1 MTQGRTSPGAA
12 PPPPAGPRLTGAWTL
27 VRGTV
32 WNQLGQ
38 VLPLLAALILI
49 PTLIRAL
56 GVDRFGVLSLAWMLI
71 GYFTLFDLGVSGALT
86 RLVSER
92 LAARREG
99 EVPGL
104 VWTALA
110 LTTTM
115 GIVGAVLIAAAAPW
129 LVGTALRVPPALQRE
144 TLQLTWVLACSLPLV
159 TGTAA
164 LAGVLAAQQRF
175 GVLNAIRVPMGILT
189 YVAPLLA
196 LRVEQSLLSVG
207 LALAA
212 VRALGACA
220 HLAACIAGTP
230 GLGDGIRLRRGFVR
244 PILSFGGW
252 MTVTAVVSPLMVYL
266 DRFLIGG
273 MLSLAMVAYYTTP
286 YDLVQRFAILSMPVV
301 TVMFPAFAASFDT
314 DHDRTVRLFDW
325 SVRGVATLLVPVVV
339 VSVLLAPELLT
350 LWLGGDFASHSSAVL
365 RLLSLGMLLNGMAMI
380 ALSFLQST
388 GRPDLGARLHV
399 LELPVYLL
407 VLWLLI
413 GRLGILGAALAWF
426 LRVAA
431 DAAALFAMARRR
443 IGPGSDAAR
452 TALLVGGGGTLLI
465 AAGTALPGLGWRAGY
480 ALVLLAAFGVVVWR
494 TVVVPGRRILLE
506 ARQLRDGH

>member
-1 MTQGRTSPGAA
+1 MPVTPLASS
-12 PPPPAGPRLTGAWTL
+12 PPPRLAGAWTL
-27 VRGTV
+27 LRGAI

-38 VLPLLAALILI
+38 VLPLLAALALI
-49 PTLIRAL
+49 PLLIRAL

-86 RLVSER
+86 RLVAER
-92 LAARREG
+92 LSSHRDTEI
-99 EVPGL
+99 PGL

-110 LTTTM
+110 MTTTM
-115 GIVGAVLIAAAAPW
+115 GIAGAALIAVAAPW
-129 LVGTALRVPPALQRE
+129 LVGTALRVPPELQRE
-144 TLQLTWVLACSLPLV
+144 TLQLTWVLAGSLPVV

-196 LRVEQSLLSVG
+196 LRFGATLLPVG

-212 VRALGACA
+212 VRLLGAGA
-220 HLAACIAGTP
+220 HLVACLIGTP
-230 GLGDGIRLRRGFVR
+230 GLAAGIRLQRGLVR

-286 YDLVQRFAILSMPVV
+286 YDLAQRFAILSMPVV
-301 TVMFPAFAASFDT
+301 TVMFPAFAACYDT
-314 DHDRTVRLFDW
+314 DRGRTVRLFDW
-325 SVRGVATLLVPVVV
+325 SVRSVATLLFPVVV
-339 VSVLLAPELLT
+339 ISVLFAPELLT
-350 LWLGGDFASHSSAVL
+350 LWLGADFAKHSSAVL
-365 RLLSLGMLLNGMAMI
+365 RLLALGMLLNGMAMV

-399 LELPVYLL
+399 LELPAYLL

-413 GRLGILGAALAWF
+413 GRLGIMGAALAWF
-426 LRVAA
+426 LRVTA
-431 DAAALFAMARRR
+431 DAAVLFVMAHRR
-443 IGPGSDAAR
+443 IGPASSGAR
-452 TALLVGGGGTLLI
+452 TVLVAGGGGALLI
-465 AAGTALPGLGWRAGY
+465 AAGALLPELAWRGAY
-480 ALVLLAAFGVVVWR
+480 AAALLAVFGVVVWR
-494 TVVVPGRRILLE
+494 GVVVPGHRVLSE
-506 ARQLRDGH
+506 ARASRTSQ